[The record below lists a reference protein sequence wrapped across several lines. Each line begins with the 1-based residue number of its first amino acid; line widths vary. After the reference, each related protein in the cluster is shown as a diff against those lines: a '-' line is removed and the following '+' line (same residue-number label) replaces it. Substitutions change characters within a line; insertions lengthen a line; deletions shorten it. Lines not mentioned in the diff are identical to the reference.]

1 MTTPMSPFAK
11 SIYLAKYAARDE
23 AGELIETDWSETA
36 RRVVPTVLAALG
48 YGPESD
54 EVRDLTRLV
63 EDRKFIPGGRYL
75 YATGKDYHQTNNCLL
90 LRADDSREGWADLFH
105 KAAMSLQT
113 GAGIG
118 VDYSAVRAKG
128 SRIRR
133 TGGIASGPI
142 ELMKAVNELGRSV
155 MQGGNR
161 RSAIWAGL
169 KWSHPDVFDFIHL
182 KDWPDYIK
190 AAKERDF
197 NAPAAMDMTNISV
210 LLDDEFFAAYH
221 DHTHAKHQW
230 AAMVMKGVVAQMF
243 RTGEPGFSVNLGE
256 QANDTLRNAPVAAD
270 TRVLTAGGYERVGDI
285 VGEQVSV
292 WTGKRWAS
300 TTFKKTAEMIPT
312 VRVAMSGGRFLT
324 CDPTH
329 EFILDDGRRVAA
341 QDLKVEDSLLVSLP
355 TDEDFTDE
363 HTVAYMLGFIYGDG
377 SFTGADRAD
386 LTLCTEE
393 KKACRDWFSQILP
406 HTVTEVDSRGYTRL
420 YFKGNSLLRDR
431 TKMRLDYDIMG
442 ESKAFK
448 WSFIAGLFDA
458 DGSYD
463 AKQHRIRLSSKH
475 RPFLADVQRILEELG
490 ILSSIN
496 VGAKS
501 GFTGGETW
509 MLVVNGEYVTRF
521 AAQVPTKRVRAEPH
535 QAYRKTKIKVLG
547 VEDAEIQDVFCCD
560 VGVEEHS
567 FMAEG
572 VIISNCTE
580 VTSADDSDVCNLG
593 SINLARVTS
602 LEEMRRVTQLGT
614 LFLLAGTKYSDVPYS
629 KVAETR
635 AKNRRLGLGLMG
647 LHEFLAVRGLKYE
660 PSKWLGEYLVE
671 YANSGEYAKK
681 YAIQHG
687 LSVPVATRAIAPT
700 GTIAIVAET
709 TTGIEPIFCV
719 AYKRRYLDAGKVW
732 KFQYVIDPTAR
743 KLVEQGVDPDAI
755 EDAYMLSLDMERRV
769 RFQAWLQTF
778 VDMSISSTINMPAW
792 GTAANDESLLAE
804 YERILIQYL
813 PKIRGITVYPDGAR
827 GGQPLSPVP
836 YKVAAGNEGVVFE
849 ESDERC
855 LGGVCGA

>member
-1 MTTPMSPFAK
+1 MTTSMSPFAK
-11 SIYLAKYAARDE
+11 SIFLAKYAARDE
-23 AGELIETDWSETA
+23 TGKLVETDWSETA

-48 YGPESD
+48 YGPESE

-90 LRADDSREGWADLFH
+90 LRAEDSREGWADLFH

-118 VDYSAVRAKG
+118 VDYSAVRGKG

-197 NAPAAMDMTNISV
+197 NAVAPMDMTNISV
-210 LLDDEFFAAYH
+210 LLDDDFFAAYH
-221 DHTHAKHQW
+221 DTKHPRHQT
-230 AAMVMKGVVAQMF
+230 ACLVMKGVVYQMF
-243 RTGEPGFSVNLGE
+243 KTGEPGFSVNLGDQVNE
-256 QANDTLRNAPVAAD
+256 TLRNAPVSAD
-270 TRVLTAGGYERVGDI
+270 TRVLTGSGYDRVGDI
-285 VGEQVSV
+285 VDQEVAV
-292 WTGKRWAS
+292 WTGKQWAR
-300 TTFKKTAEMIPT
+300 TTFKKTGEMVPT

-324 CDPTH
+324 CDPSH

-341 QDLKVEDSLLVSLP
+341 QDLNAGDSLMVSLP
-355 TDEDFTDE
+355 NDNDFE
-363 HTVAYMLGFIYGDG
+363 RFHAEAYTLGFIYGDG
-377 SFTGADRAD
+377 SFTGVDRAD
-386 LTLCTEE
+386 LTLCTPE
-393 KKACRDWFSQILP
+393 KKECGKWFALAR
-406 HTVTEVDSRGYTRL
+406 TTTEMDARGYTRL
-420 YFKGNSLLRDR
+420 YFKSDSLLRDR
-431 TKMRLDYDIMG
+431 KKAQLDYDLME
-442 ESKAFK
+442 ESHDFK

-475 RPFLADVQRILEELG
+475 RPFLVDVQRILEELG

-496 VGAKS
+496 IGAKS
-501 GFTGGETW
+501 GYTGGETW

-521 AAQVPTKRVRAEPH
+521 GAQVPTKRVVPEAFT
-535 QAYRKTKIKVLG
+535 AYRKTKIKVLG
-547 VEDAEIQDVFCCD
+547 VEDDDAQDVFCCD

-567 FMAEG
+567 FTAEG

-580 VTSADDSDVCNLG
+580 VTSEDDSDVCNLG

-602 LEEMRRVTQLGT
+602 LDEMRRVTQLGT
-614 LFLLAGTKYSDVPYS
+614 LFLLAGTVYSDVPYT

-671 YANSGEYAKK
+671 YANSGK
-681 YAIQHG
+681 YAMGYAIAHH
-687 LSVPVATRAIAPT
+687 LSAPVATRAIAPT

-743 KLVEQGVDPDAI
+743 KLVEQGVDPDSI
-755 EDAYMLSLDMERRV
+755 EDAYTLSLDMERRV

-792 GTAANDESLLAE
+792 GTPANDESMLAE

-827 GGQPLSPVP
+827 GGQPLSPVA
-836 YKVAAGNEGVVFE
+836 YSVAAGNEGVVFE

>member
-11 SIYLAKYAARDE
+11 SIYLAKYAARDD
-23 AGELIETDWSETA
+23 AGELVETDWKETA
-36 RRVVPTVLAALG
+36 QRVVPTVLAALG
-48 YGPESD
+48 YGSESD

-90 LRADDSREGWADLFH
+90 LRAEDSREGWADLFH

-118 VDYSAVRAKG
+118 VDYSAVRGKG
-128 SRIRR
+128 ARIRR

-182 KDWPDYIK
+182 KDWPEYIR
-190 AAKERDF
+190 AAKEKDF
-197 NAPAAMDMTNISV
+197 NAVAPMDMTNISV

-221 DHTHAKHQW
+221 DTTHAQYGH
-230 AAMVMKGVVAQMF
+230 ARRVMTDVVAQMF
-243 RTGEPGFSVNLGE
+243 KTGEPGFSVNLGDQVNE
-256 QANDTLRNAPVAAD
+256 TLRNA
-270 TRVLTAGGYERVGDI
+270 
-285 VGEQVSV
+285 
-292 WTGKRWAS
+292 
-300 TTFKKTAEMIPT
+300 
-312 VRVAMSGGRFLT
+312 
-324 CDPTH
+324 
-329 EFILDDGRRVAA
+329 
-341 QDLKVEDSLLVSLP
+341 
-355 TDEDFTDE
+355 
-363 HTVAYMLGFIYGDG
+363 
-377 SFTGADRAD
+377 
-386 LTLCTEE
+386 
-393 KKACRDWFSQILP
+393 
-406 HTVTEVDSRGYTRL
+406 
-420 YFKGNSLLRDR
+420 
-431 TKMRLDYDIMG
+431 
-442 ESKAFK
+442 
-448 WSFIAGLFDA
+448 
-458 DGSYD
+458 
-463 AKQHRIRLSSKH
+463 
-475 RPFLADVQRILEELG
+475 
-490 ILSSIN
+490 
-496 VGAKS
+496 
-501 GFTGGETW
+501 
-509 MLVVNGEYVTRF
+509 
-521 AAQVPTKRVRAEPH
+521 
-535 QAYRKTKIKVLG
+535 
-547 VEDAEIQDVFCCD
+547 
-560 VGVEEHS
+560 
-567 FMAEG
+567 
-572 VIISNCTE
+572 CTE
-580 VTSADDSDVCNLG
+580 VTSEDDSDVCNLG
-593 SINLARVTS
+593 SINLARVTN

-614 LFLLAGTKYSDVPYS
+614 LFLLAGTMYSDVPYD

-671 YANSGEYAKK
+671 YAKSGDYAAEASRK
-681 YAIQHG
+681 HG
-687 LSVPVATRAIAPT
+687 LSVPVASRAIAPT

-732 KFQYVIDPTAR
+732 KFQYVIDPTAQ

-755 EDAYMLSLDMERRV
+755 EDAYTLSLDMERRV

-792 GTAANDESLLAE
+792 GTVANDESMLAE